1 MRKQKVTESFFLQ
14 KEDKNPGEIYWSKL
28 KRTYEERRNNI
39 EYITSETVQIK
50 KNAETEV
57 DQ

>member
-1 MRKQKVTESFFLQ
+1 MKK
-14 KEDKNPGEIYWSKL
+14 SKL